1 MAGERSDRPLILGAG
16 MTGLAAARAS
26 GNPVL
31 EAAPDPGGICSS
43 YYVRPGAGIPL
54 PRKPEDGEVYRFEK
68 GGGHW
73 IFGGDPM
80 VLSWIESLSPTK
92 RYTRRSAVYFA
103 KNAVT
108 VPYPL
113 QDNLRFLDPAVSSK
127 VLQEIGAP
135 AESRPDSRRGTMRHW
150 LRDGFGDTL
159 CDLFFDPFHERYTG
173 GLYRRIAPQD
183 AYKTP
188 IDPAKVREGARA
200 ETTSSG
206 YNVSFAYPCEG
217 LDVLARRMAEGCD
230 VRYGCRV
237 VSVDTHRK
245 RVNLADGQQLGY
257 RRLMSTLPLNKTL
270 RLAGLR
276 TEAPGDPYT
285 SVLVLNIGARRGP
298 RCPVDHWVYVPD
310 ADAGFHRVG
319 FYSNIDADF
328 LPAPAD
334 GSRDRVSLYVEK
346 AFPGGA
352 RPGRAA
358 VDACANET
366 VAELRRWGWIE
377 ETDVV
382 HPTWIDVAYTWRH
395 PGSSWKDEALR
406 ILEERDI
413 SMIGRYA
420 RWSFQ
425 GIADSVR
432 DGLFAGGVLSA
443 SYNHGNGRL
452 PRL

>member
-1 MAGERSDRPLILGAG
+1 MD
-16 MTGLAAARAS
+16 T
-26 GNPVL
+26 PV
-31 EAAPDPGGICSS
+31 
-43 YYVRPGAGIPL
+43 
-54 PRKPEDGEVYRFEK
+54 
-68 GGGHW
+68 
-73 IFGGDPM
+73 
-80 VLSWIESLSPTK
+80 
-92 RYTRRSAVYFA
+92 A

-113 QDNLRFLDPAVSSK
+113 QDNLRFLDSSVSSK

-135 AESRPDSRRGTMRHW
+135 AQSRPVSRRGTMRHW

-173 GLYRRIAPQD
+173 GLHRRIAPQD

-188 IDPAKVREGARA
+188 IDPAKVRDGARA
-200 ETTSSG
+200 ETTPSG
-206 YNVSFAYPCEG
+206 YNVSFAYPREG

-237 VSVDTHRK
+237 VSIDTHRK
-245 RVNLADGQQLGY
+245 KVNLADGQQLGY
-257 RRLMSTLPLNKTL
+257 RRLISTLPLNKTL
-270 RLAGLR
+270 RMAGLR
-276 TEAPGDPYT
+276 TEAPDDPYT
-285 SVLVLNIGARRGP
+285 SVLVLNIGACRGP
-298 RCPVDHWVYVPD
+298 QCPEDHWVYVPD

-328 LPAPAD
+328 LPASAGGP
-334 GSRDRVSLYVEK
+334 GDRVSLYVEK
-346 AFPGGA
+346 AFLGGG
-352 RPGRAA
+352 RPGRAE
-358 VDACANET
+358 VDAYANET

-382 HPTWIDVAYTWRH
+382 HPTWIDVAYTWRY
-395 PGSSWKDEALR
+395 PGSSWKSEALR

-425 GIADSVR
+425 GIADSLR

-443 SYNHGNGRL
+443 SCTHGNGRF